1 MDGRRDVW
9 CGSPDPN
16 DDRDLG
22 PHEPARAEAIFGRTK
37 VDGAPLSG
45 GDEFTE
51 PDFGAMGRDDVPLI
65 AMDSHAP
72 GPPSRRRVRML
83 RRGYNY
89 TDGSDGLGRLD
100 AGLFFWPT
108 SETSVLRSC
117 QCSGCW
123 PAATP
128 ERVHPAHRF
137 GGVCGS
143 AGRGRGRIHRPGAV
157 RGVSSGS
164 PDAISFLHAIGRTR
178 ATGPI
183 WQTTEPSASMTWM
196 SGCGSSMT

>member
-65 AMDSHAP
+65 AMDSHMRLAH
-72 GPPSRRRVRML
+72 PSRHGGVRML

-100 AGLFFWPT
+100 AGLFF
-108 SETSVLRSC
+108 LAYQRD
-117 QCSGCW
+117 
-123 PAATP
+123 
-128 ERVHPAHRF
+128 
-137 GGVCGS
+137 
-143 AGRGRGRIHRPGAV
+143 V
-157 RGVSSGS
+157 RT
-164 PDAISFLHAIGRTR
+164 SFLPVQQMLARSDTLNSTSGTPVRRCLRFRR
-178 ATGPI
+178 AWPRADTSARRCSRREL
-183 WQTTEPSASMTWM
+183 WQPGCDQLPSRHW
-196 SGCGSSMT
+196 